1 MKILV
6 CLGGAWESS
15 RLTSLNV
22 ILMLR
27 VQGPHFLRSEDLRFL
42 GKSKLDFIKVAD
54 FAKIASMVSSF
65 CFSF

>member
-1 MKILV
+1 M
-6 CLGGAWESS
+6 
-15 RLTSLNV
+15 TSLNV

-27 VQGPHFLRSEDLRFL
+27 VQGPHFLRSEDLCFL

-54 FAKIASMVSSF
+54 FAKIGRMVSRF